1 MTPLLIALQFLTR
14 LPVSLPG
21 IPTPEQVGRSLLWY
35 PLVGLLL
42 GLLLWGAH
50 LLLGQASAVLQAAI
64 ILALWVGLSGGLH
77 LDGLA
82 DTADAWVGGF
92 ADRER
97 TLAIMKDPRS
107 GPIAV
112 VVLVLLLLLKFAALF
127 TLLQAGQGI
136 YLLLLPWLGRIR
148 TLADLRALDL
158 VEPLKARIGWAGQQ
172 RLDQEAPGQFTT
184 PLGRRVPIDYGSADP
199 SIELRLQELFGL
211 AATPRIAGGRLGLK
225 LHLLSPARRPVQ
237 VTQDLASFWA
247 NTYAEVKK
255 DLKGRY
261 PKHYWPEDPLIA
273 EPTARAKPR
282 K

>member
-1 MTPLLIALQFLTR
+1 MIPLLIALQFLTR

-21 IPTPEQVGRSLLWY
+21 MPTPEQVGRSLLWY

-136 YLLLLPWLGRIR
+136 YLLLLPWLGRSLLPLL
-148 TLADLRALDL
+148 LATTPYVRVGGLGQALVEHLPRGQLPWVLGVHLLGMLLFGWMGLLALATALLLFIWLRRALLRRLGGTTGDTAGAL
-158 VEPLKARIGWAGQQ
+158 VE
-172 RLDQEAPGQFTT
+172 
-184 PLGRRVPIDYGSADP
+184 LGECGV
-199 SIELRLQELFGL
+199 LL
-211 AATPRIAGGRLGLK
+211 ALA
-225 LHLLSPARRPVQ
+225 LS
-237 VTQDLASFWA
+237 L
-247 NTYAEVKK
+247 
-255 DLKGRY
+255 
-261 PKHYWPEDPLIA
+261 
-273 EPTARAKPR
+273 
-282 K
+282 

>member
-1 MTPLLIALQFLTR
+1 MIALLIALQFLTR

-42 GLLLWGAH
+42 GLLLWGVH
-50 LLLGQASAVLQAAI
+50 LLLGQTSAVLQAAI

-136 YLLLLPWLGRIR
+136 YLLLLPWLGRSLLPLL
-148 TLADLRALDL
+148 LATTPYVRVGGLGQALVDHLPRGQLPWVLGVHLLGMLLFGWMGLLALATALLLFIWLRRALLRRLGGTTGDTAGAL
-158 VEPLKARIGWAGQQ
+158 VE
-172 RLDQEAPGQFTT
+172 
-184 PLGRRVPIDYGSADP
+184 LGECAV
-199 SIELRLQELFGL
+199 LL
-211 AATPRIAGGRLGLK
+211 ALA
-225 LHLLSPARRPVQ
+225 LS
-237 VTQDLASFWA
+237 L
-247 NTYAEVKK
+247 
-255 DLKGRY
+255 
-261 PKHYWPEDPLIA
+261 
-273 EPTARAKPR
+273 
-282 K
+282 

>member
-1 MTPLLIALQFLTR
+1 MIPLLIALQFLTR

-127 TLLQAGQGI
+127 TLLQSGQGI
-136 YLLLLPWLGRIR
+136 YLLLLPWLGRSLLPLL
-148 TLADLRALDL
+148 LATTPYVRVGGLGQALVEYLPRGPLPWVLGVHLLGMLLFGWMGLLALATALLLFIWLRRALLRRLGGTTGDTAGAL
-158 VEPLKARIGWAGQQ
+158 VE
-172 RLDQEAPGQFTT
+172 
-184 PLGRRVPIDYGSADP
+184 LGECGV
-199 SIELRLQELFGL
+199 LL
-211 AATPRIAGGRLGLK
+211 ALV
-225 LHLLSPARRPVQ
+225 LS
-237 VTQDLASFWA
+237 L
-247 NTYAEVKK
+247 
-255 DLKGRY
+255 
-261 PKHYWPEDPLIA
+261 
-273 EPTARAKPR
+273 
-282 K
+282 